1 MLHHSLNEKKNST
14 FANKN
19 SKQIIDM
26 NKLLIM
32 LFSLLTVVI
41 LSSCDEVKDSPL
53 LFNATSNTNPEYIS
67 VSYYPEEIGYTL
79 YPKVSKYF
87 IYSYTYIDGD
97 LELTCTNCDNINYS
111 LDCSFGIVKNNK
123 GENISATE
131 EEVGVSVKNT
141 DNKTLRIHFAKL
153 KDEDLPTG
161 FLGARA
167 TIKVYGRVGGKDVTT
182 NISVYRSNLRKQPDD
197 DISKK

>member
-1 MLHHSLNEKKNST
+1 
-14 FANKN
+14 
-19 SKQIIDM
+19 
-26 NKLLIM
+26 M
-32 LFSLLTVVI
+32 LFSLLTVVM

-53 LFNATSNTNPEYIS
+53 LFKATSNTNPEYIS
-67 VSYYPEEIGYTL
+67 VSYSPDEIGITL
-79 YPKVSKYF
+79 YPKESKYF

-111 LDCSFGIVKNNK
+111 LDCSFEIVENNFGK
-123 GENISATE
+123 NISATE

-182 NISVYRSNLRKQPDD
+182 NISVYRSNLDKAFVLRPTNVGQGLFLCGQQPSASSPVTLRF
-197 DISKK
+197 ICTFLVKTT